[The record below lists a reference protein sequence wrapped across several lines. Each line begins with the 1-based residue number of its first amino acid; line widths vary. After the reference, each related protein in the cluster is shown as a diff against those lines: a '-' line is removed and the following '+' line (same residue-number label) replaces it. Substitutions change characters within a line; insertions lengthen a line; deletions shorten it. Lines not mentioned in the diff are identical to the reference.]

1 MSQALSSVLRYSV
14 QRDMSS
20 VSRKLSVWQR
30 EITIIRP
37 SKPSRGGGGI
47 GAGGCDNTLG

>member
-1 MSQALSSVLRYSV
+1 MLRYSV

-20 VSRKLSVWQR
+20 VSRKIGVWWK

-37 SKPSRGGGGI
+37 SKPSRGGE
-47 GAGGCDNTLG
+47 ALGLEVVITH